1 MSIKRTCFIPTV
13 LLRCHRCRNE
23 TPHALIDFKK
33 QTPWLTLIYECQAC
47 GEVRKLLDIE
57 LMPEPQPEHME
68 KVAEEEKKE
77 RPIPIER
84 GPQIEQSS
92 Y

>member
-1 MSIKRTCFIPTV
+1 
-13 LLRCHRCRNE
+13 
-23 TPHALIDFKK
+23 
-33 QTPWLTLIYECQAC
+33 LIYECQAC

-57 LMPEPQPEHME
+57 PMPEPQPENME
-68 KVAEEEKKE
+68 KVAEEENKEE